1 MQRFWDIVFSVI
13 TIILLSPV
21 FIVTIIILRLTGEGE
36 IFFSQ
41 SRIGMHG
48 KEIKIFKFSTMLKNS
63 PNTGAGTV
71 TLKNDPRVLPFGKLL
86 RKSKINELPQIVN
99 ILLGDISF
107 VGPRPL
113 TPNNF
118 SFYDEKTQEIIN
130 RLKPGLTGI
139 GSIVF
144 RDEESVIRNSQKNP
158 VDCYKEDI
166 SPYKGELERWFYKK
180 QSIFIY
186 FTLIFLTVNS
196 VLFPSSKLV
205 WRIFKDIPLP
215 KENIINF
222 NKR

>member
-86 RKSKINELPQIVN
+86 RKSKINELPQIFN
-99 ILLGDISF
+99 ILFGDMSII
-107 VGPRPL
+107 GPRPQTKRCFDAFPL
-113 TPNNF
+113 A
-118 SFYDEKTQEIIN
+118 SQETIIQV
-130 RLKPGLTGI
+130 RPGLSGV
-139 GSIVF
+139 GSIYF
-144 RDEESVIRNSQKNP
+144 RNEEDMLDDEDNADIFYNDVIMP
-158 VDCYKEDI
+158 F
-166 SPYKGELERWFYKK
+166 KGKLEEWYVEN
-180 QSIFIY
+180 QSIWLY
-186 FTLIFLTVNS
+186 FVLIAATILVVIDGKIPFKNNIFLS
-196 VLFPSSKLV
+196 
-205 WRIFKDIPLP
+205 LP
-215 KENIINF
+215 TYPESLEKYF
-222 NKR
+222 